1 MPKESIRMSK
11 QVRPSELEV
20 VSLDDSQERRFR
32 KLEEEAVMIDLHEHP
47 MVKPED
53 PNLFLEYLGGGDYKW
68 GYEAI
73 RHGLSLIHI

>member
-53 PNLFLEYLGGGDYKW
+53 PNPVSYTHLTLPTNREV
-68 GYEAI
+68 
-73 RHGLSLIHI
+73 

>member
-32 KLEEEAVMIDLHEHP
+32 KLEEDAVMIDLHEHP
-47 MVKPED
+47 ICLLYTSPSPRD
-53 PNLFLEYLGGGDYKW
+53 RG
-68 GYEAI
+68 
-73 RHGLSLIHI
+73 

>member
-32 KLEEEAVMIDLHEHP
+32 KLEE
-47 MVKPED
+47 
-53 PNLFLEYLGGGDYKW
+53 
-68 GYEAI
+68 
-73 RHGLSLIHI
+73 

>member
-53 PNLFLEYLGGGDYKW
+53 PNLFLNTWVRAIINGGMRPYVMG
-68 GYEAI
+68 
-73 RHGLSLIHI
+73 GLLL